1 MDPLDFLA
9 QVESNA
15 RTYANTFPRMFT
27 SGKGVKVTDSE
38 GREYIDCLSN
48 AGTLALGHNHPEVK
62 QAIGRYLDS
71 DQLQQ
76 ALDLGTPAKYD
87 FVQAIFSLLPRELR
101 DHGKI
106 HFCGPTGADAVE
118 AAIKLA
124 KHYSGRANIM
134 AFQGGYHG
142 MTAGALAAMGNL
154 QPKNHLALSGVH
166 FLPYPYAFRCPF
178 GTDGTHTDQLSI
190 DYIHNVLSDP
200 ESGVVKPAAMIIEVV
215 QGEGG
220 CIPASVHW
228 LREVRNITREHDI
241 ALIVDE
247 VQTGFGR
254 TGRMFAF
261 EHAGITP
268 DILVLSKAIG
278 GGHPMS
284 VIVYHEKYNSW
295 QPGMHTG
302 TFRGNQIAMV
312 AGGATM
318 RIVKRDDLAG
328 KAEEKGRLLV
338 AGLRSVAGRFPFLA
352 DIRGR
357 GLMIG
362 VEVAATD
369 SGRRRDPSDGA
380 LAKLIK
386 KLCFDRGLILET
398 GGRYGAV
405 LRFLPPL
412 IISDT
417 EIREVLERFEAA
429 VEDAYAIWVAADVI
443 ERSPSIAEVI

>member
-1 MDPLDFLA
+1 
-9 QVESNA
+9 
-15 RTYANTFPRMFT
+15 
-27 SGKGVKVTDSE
+27 
-38 GREYIDCLSN
+38 
-48 AGTLALGHNHPEVK
+48 
-62 QAIGRYLDS
+62 
-71 DQLQQ
+71 
-76 ALDLGTPAKYD
+76 
-87 FVQAIFSLLPRELR
+87 
-101 DHGKI
+101 
-106 HFCGPTGADAVE
+106 
-118 AAIKLA
+118 
-124 KHYSGRANIM
+124 
-134 AFQGGYHG
+134 
-142 MTAGALAAMGNL
+142 
-154 QPKNHLALSGVH
+154 
-166 FLPYPYAFRCPF
+166 
-178 GTDGTHTDQLSI
+178 
-190 DYIHNVLSDP
+190 
-200 ESGVVKPAAMIIEVV
+200 
-215 QGEGG
+215 
-220 CIPASVHW
+220 
-228 LREVRNITREHDI
+228 
-241 ALIVDE
+241 
-247 VQTGFGR
+247 
-254 TGRMFAF
+254 
-261 EHAGITP
+261 
-268 DILVLSKAIG
+268 
-278 GGHPMS
+278 
-284 VIVYHEKYNSW
+284 
-295 QPGMHTG
+295 
-302 TFRGNQIAMV
+302 
-312 AGGATM
+312 M